1 MSSGR
6 PLRIVAAA
14 GSAFLLLLVG
24 LTGCSGSDDR
34 SAPTLRE
41 VAALLAR
48 HGAAVMAHDR
58 HAFLADVDDAPKAIT
73 FWRDQASEFD
83 NLARLPLARWSYT
96 VDAPTGDHAAQ
107 AAAGRRLGAKAL
119 VVKIDLR
126 YAVRRADPVPST
138 RSLWWTFVRRDG
150 HVVVAGDDAL
160 ADAGGTSW
168 RGPWDFGRLTIV
180 RGSSSLVL
188 GHADPAGLSAVAATV
203 DAAIPAVSAVW
214 GDGWTRYVAVIVPA
228 TEEELSSE
236 VDDGSPVST
245 ADAAA
250 AVSDAI
256 DPLTGALL
264 GQRLIV
270 NPDVLTKLTALGRQI
285 VIRHEVTHIA
295 AGRFTTDSTPRWLAE
310 GFAEYVANLGS
321 GQPPKVAAAEL
332 RAEVAA
338 GRIPDRLPDEAAF
351 DTTAGAAPAYEG
363 AWFAC
368 RLIAAK
374 LGAPGLVQFYRLVGG
389 DLTATSADAAAS
401 AAMRSLLHESLARF
415 TAEWRTYITRLLG

>member
-1 MSSGR
+1 VSSGR

-188 GHADPAGLSAVAATV
+188 GHADASVLRPIAAAV
-203 DAAIPAVSAVW
+203 DAAVPAVSAVW
-214 GDGWTRYVAVIVPA
+214 TAPWTKYVLVIVPGSA
-228 TEEELSSE
+228 EELAATVGASSTISTE
-236 VDDGSPVST
+236 V
-245 ADAAA
+245 AAA
-250 AVSDAI
+250 AIFDEP
-256 DPLTGALL
+256 DPVTGAVP
-264 GQRLIV
+264 GQRLVV
-270 NPDVLTKLTALGRQI
+270 NPDSLDQLTPLGRRI

-295 AGRFTTDSTPRWLAE
+295 AARATSDTTPTWVRE
-310 GFAEYVANLGS
+310 GFAEYVGNLGT
-321 GQPPKVAAAEL
+321 GQPVGTAAAEL
-332 RAEVAA
+332 RADVRA
-338 GRIPDRLPDEAAF
+338 GRLPSTLPQPDAF
-351 DTTAGAAPAYEG
+351 ATGDAIAQAYQES
-363 AWFAC
+363 WLAC
-368 RLIAAK
+368 RLIAQRV
-374 LGAPGLVQFYRLVGG
+374 GVSGLVRFYRLAGQ
-389 DLTATSADAAAS
+389 DATAATALPTV
-401 AAMRSLLHESLARF
+401 MHESAARF
-415 TAEWRTYITRLLG
+415 TAQWRAYLRQQLDPAQ